1 MSSRISLQ
9 VPASSANLGGGFDC
23 VGIAVDRWLR
33 LDASLANET
42 VIARRGTLAS
52 LHLEP
57 ADDRIIQG
65 YCAACVAAQRDA
77 EPVSLL
83 ADSAIPIGKGLGS
96 SAAATVAGALA
107 ANQLLDLGLTDDQL
121 LACCAAVEGHPD
133 NVAPALLGGAVL
145 VAGGLVRPLEL
156 HADLALV
163 IAVPDFSVETKRS
176 RAILPEF
183 VPHRT
188 ASGAAARAAALV
200 QGLATGDRE
209 LLAAGLDDVLHV
221 PFRHRLVPG
230 YRAVTRAAINAGAVG
245 ATLSGSGSSILAVS
259 LDAAAVPAIGAAMLD
274 AWAEYSI
281 LADILQPSIVRE
293 VLCP

>member
-1 MSSRISLQ
+1 MSARTSVQ

-23 VGIAVDRWLR
+23 VGIALDCWLR
-33 LDASLANET
+33 LEASLAPET
-42 VIARRGTLAS
+42 AIERRGTLAA
-52 LHLEP
+52 LDLE
-57 ADDRIIQG
+57 AAEDRIIQG
-65 YCAACVAAQRDA
+65 FAAACAAAHRAA
-77 EPVSLL
+77 EPLRII
-83 ADSAIPIGKGLGS
+83 AESAIPIGKGLGS

-107 ANQLLDLGLTDDQL
+107 ANQLLDLGLGQDQL

-156 HADLALV
+156 HEGLALV
-163 IAVPDFSVETKRS
+163 IAVPDFSVETRRS

-188 ASGAAARAAALV
+188 ASNAAARAAALV
-200 QGLATGDRE
+200 QGLATGDPARR
-209 LLAAGLDDVLHV
+209 AAGLDDVLHV
-221 PFRHRLVPG
+221 PFRHRLIPG
-230 YRAVTRAAINAGAVG
+230 YRAVTRAAVAAGAVG
-245 ATLSGSGSSILAVS
+245 ATLSGSGSSILAVT
-259 LDAAAVPAIGAAMLD
+259 LDAGSAPAIGAAMLD